1 MPTPRRPLILVAAS
15 PHANGAEFD
24 DPSTSL
30 SLRYT
35 HALLEAGG
43 LPWIFP
49 PTPDTAALREAMARC
64 DGVLLTGG
72 DDIAARLH
80 RPDADA
86 GLAARC
92 VGVDAGR
99 DLFETALL
107 GEWAARPV
115 PMLAICRGL
124 QVLNVALGGTLFV
137 DLPTERPGEVRHNQ
151 TDLTDVPVHP
161 VVVERG
167 SLLARATGR
176 RSLQV
181 NSTHHQAVRDLA
193 PGLRAV
199 AVAPDGLVEAAE
211 WADADERPW
220 LVATQFHPERLAPR
234 QPAFRRLFQAFIK
247 ACGGPGKGRIR
258 RK

>member
-1 MPTPRRPLILVAAS
+1 MPPALRPLILVAAS
-15 PHANGAEFD
+15 PDANGAEFD
-24 DPSTSL
+24 DRSTSL
-30 SLRYT
+30 SMAYT
-35 HALLEAGG
+35 DAVLAAGG

-49 PTPDTAALREAMARC
+49 PTPDVAALREALGRC

-72 DDIAARLH
+72 DDIAAGLH
-80 RPDADA
+80 RPDAGA
-86 GLAARC
+86 ALASKC

-107 GEWAARPV
+107 GEWALRPV
-115 PMLAICRGL
+115 PMLAVCRGL

-137 DLPTERPGEVRHNQ
+137 DLPSERPGDVRHNQ
-151 TDLTDVPVHP
+151 TDRKDEPVHA

-176 RSLQV
+176 RSLRV

-193 PGLRAV
+193 PGLRPV
-199 AVAPDGLVEAAE
+199 AIAPDGIVEAAE
-211 WADADERPW
+211 WADAGQQAW

-234 QPAFRRLFQAFIK
+234 QAEFRRLFSAFVK
-247 ACGGPGKGRIR
+247 AC
-258 RK
+258 RKTK